1 VVTERAGLLDMMMA
15 EKHEWGVVHQDDLAV
30 IYERVGSVP

>member
-1 VVTERAGLLDMMMA
+1 MMMA

-30 IYERVGSVP
+30 IYQRLSGMP